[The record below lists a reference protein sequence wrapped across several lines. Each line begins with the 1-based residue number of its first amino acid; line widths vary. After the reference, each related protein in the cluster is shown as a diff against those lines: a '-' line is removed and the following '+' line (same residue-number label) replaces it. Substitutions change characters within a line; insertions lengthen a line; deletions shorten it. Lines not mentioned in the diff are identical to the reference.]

1 MRILISP
8 AKQMIPDPDTLAP
21 VSQPRFLPEARL
33 LLETL
38 RQKSDR
44 ELQSLWK
51 TNDALTAENI
61 QRVRTMDLTRNLT
74 PALFCYHGIQYQYLG
89 PSALEDAPLAW
100 LSEHLRIGSGF
111 YGLLRPLDGIV
122 PYRLEMQA
130 RLAAGPFRDLYEFW
144 GGDLAED
151 LSQGTDCVLDLASKE
166 YSMCISRHL
175 RPGIRLLTCVFGEEQ
190 GNRVV
195 EKGTLCKMARGEMV
209 RFLAERAAPSPEVL
223 TAFDRLDF
231 HYHPELSTPDR
242 PVFLKE
248 VTAPR

>member
-21 VSQPRFLPEARL
+21 ISQPRFLPEARL

-130 RLAAGPFRDLYEFW
+130 KLRFGPWRDLYHFW
-144 GGDLAED
+144 RTAGISMPSGETVWPGHWQRKPTRCWTLPPGSTAGRSSI
-151 LSQGTDCVLDLASKE
+151 LCPLRCV
-166 YSMCISRHL
+166 
-175 RPGIRLLTCVFGEEQ
+175 
-190 GNRVV
+190 
-195 EKGTLCKMARGEMV
+195 
-209 RFLAERAAPSPEVL
+209 
-223 TAFDRLDF
+223 
-231 HYHPELSTPDR
+231 
-242 PVFLKE
+242 
-248 VTAPR
+248 